1 MKKIFFFT
9 FLTAA
14 FLAAC
19 SSDDQDEPKQE
30 PRLITVEV
38 TENPLLDANGAP
50 KQLPT
55 RTAAAT
61 TSESL
66 SAFFMNYT
74 DNKYGF
80 EKTGGSWSSNP
91 NDWPWPVSGND
102 TKIDFYA
109 YNDGTFQWNSGNP
122 YLNFTMDASAFNQT
136 DLLVATHKDISYN
149 DAKGKVS
156 LDFDHACAAVKFNIY
171 KTTGVGDKSVIVK
184 SVVLAG
190 VKNQG
195 DYYYNNEGT
204 KWQFLSLPGSA
215 SYTYDGYSSASYLL
229 TDGDITL
236 TTDKQVLPC
245 GYLFL
250 IPQSK
255 EGMTLTV
262 KYTVNGDASEYTFKL
277 SGTWEAGTEYIVNIS
292 MGTSII
298 Y

>member
-38 TENPLLDANGAP
+38 TENPLLDANGTP

-55 RTAAAT
+55 RTAKAT
-61 TSESL
+61 TSETL
-66 SAFFMNYT
+66 SAFSMNYT
-74 DNKYGF
+74 GDYKYDF
-80 EKTGGSWSSNP
+80 KKTDGSWNT
-91 NDWPWPVSGND
+91 NNWPVSGND

-109 YNDGTFQWNSGNP
+109 YNDGTFYWNSGNP
-122 YLNFTMDASAFNQT
+122 YLSFTMDASASNQT
-136 DLLVATHKDISYN
+136 DLLVATHKDISFN

-156 LDFDHACAAVKFNIY
+156 LDFDHACAAVKFNISM
-171 KTTGVGDKSVIVK
+171 TTGVGEKSVIVK
-184 SVVLAG
+184 SVVLSG

-195 DYYYNNEGT
+195 EYYYNSEGT
-204 KWQFLSLPGSA
+204 KWQFQSLPGSA
-215 SYTYDGYSSASYLL
+215 SYTL

-236 TTDKQVLPC
+236 TTSKRALPC

-255 EGMTLTV
+255 VGLTLTV
-262 KYTVNGDASEYTFKL
+262 YYTVDGSTETHYAFNLK
-277 SGTWEAGTEYIVNIS
+277 GTWEAGTEYIVNIS
-292 MGTSII
+292 LGTSII
-298 Y
+298 K

>member
-19 SSDDQDEPKQE
+19 SSDDQEEPRQE

-38 TENPLLDANGAP
+38 TENPLLDANGTP

-55 RTAAAT
+55 RTEAAT
-61 TSESL
+61 TSETL

-74 DNKYGF
+74 AGYKYDC
-80 EKTGGSWSSNP
+80 EKSGETWNTNP
-91 NDWPWPVSGND
+91 NTWPVSGND

-109 YNDGTFQWNSGNP
+109 YNAGTFNWISDNP
-122 YLNFTMDASAFNQT
+122 YLSFTMDASASNQT
-136 DLLVATHKDISYN
+136 DLLVATHKAISFN

-156 LDFDHACAAVKFNIY
+156 LVFNHACAAVKFNIY
-171 KTTGVGDKSVIVK
+171 KTAGVGEKSVIVK
-184 SVVLAG
+184 SVKLSG
-190 VKNQG
+190 VKDQG
-195 DYYYNNEGT
+195 NYYYNNEET
-204 KWQFLSLPGSA
+204 KWQSLSG
-215 SYTYDGYSSASYLL
+215 TASYLL

-236 TTDKQVLPC
+236 TTDKQALPC

-255 EGMTLTV
+255 VGLTLTV
-262 KYTVNGDASEYTFKL
+262 KYTVNGDASEYAFNL
-277 SGTWEAGTEYIVNIS
+277 SDTWEAGKEYIVNIS

>member
-38 TENPLLDANGAP
+38 TENPLLDANGEP

-66 SAFFMNYT
+66 SAFSMNYT
-74 DNKYGF
+74 AGYKYDF
-80 EKTGGSWSSNP
+80 TKTDGSWNTNP
-91 NDWPWPVSGND
+91 YTWPVQDNS
-102 TKIDFYA
+102 KIDFYA
-109 YNDGTFQWNSGNP
+109 YNAGTFQWDPSNPSGNP
-122 YLNFTMDASAFNQT
+122 YLSFTMDASASNQT

-149 DAKGKVS
+149 DAEGKVS
-156 LDFDHACAAVKFNIY
+156 LGFDHACAAVKFNIY
-171 KTTGVGDKSVIVK
+171 KTAGVGEKSVIVK
-184 SVVLAG
+184 SVVLSG
-190 VKNQG
+190 VKDQG

-215 SYTYDGYSSASYLL
+215 SYTL

-236 TTDKQVLPC
+236 TTSKRALPC

-255 EGMTLTV
+255 KGLTLTV
-262 KYTVNGDASEYTFKL
+262 YYTVDGGTETYYAFNL

>member
-38 TENPLLDANGAP
+38 TENPLLDANGTP

-55 RTAAAT
+55 RTEAAT
-61 TSESL
+61 TSETL
-66 SAFFMNYT
+66 AAFFMNYT
-74 DNKYGF
+74 GAYTYDC
-80 EKTGGSWSSNP
+80 EKSGETWNTKP
-91 NDWPWPVSGND
+91 NTWPVSGND

-109 YNDGTFQWNSGNP
+109 YNAGTFQWNSGKP
-122 YLNFTMDASAFNQT
+122 YLSFTMDASAFNQT

-171 KTTGVGDKSVIVK
+171 KTDGVGEKSVIVK
-184 SVVLAG
+184 SVVLSG
-190 VKNQG
+190 VKNKG
-195 DYYYNNEGT
+195 DYSYNSEGT
-204 KWQFLSLPGSA
+204 KWKSLSGTA
-215 SYTYDGYSSASYLL
+215 SYTL
-229 TDGDITL
+229 TDSDITL
-236 TTDKQVLPC
+236 TTSKQALPC

-255 EGMTLTV
+255 EGLTLTV
-262 KYTVNGDASEYTFKL
+262 KYTVNGDASEYAFNL

>member
-19 SSDDQDEPKQE
+19 SSDDQDEPRQE

-38 TENPLLDANGAP
+38 TENPLLDANGTP

-55 RTAAAT
+55 RTEAAT
-61 TSESL
+61 TSETL

-74 DNKYGF
+74 AGYKYDC
-80 EKTGGSWSSNP
+80 EKSGETWNTNP
-91 NDWPWPVSGND
+91 NTWPVSGND

-109 YNDGTFQWNSGNP
+109 YNAGTFNWISDNP
-122 YLNFTMDASAFNQT
+122 YLSFTMDASASNQT
-136 DLLVATHKDISYN
+136 DLLVATHKAISFN

-156 LDFDHACAAVKFNIY
+156 LVFNHACAAVKFNIY
-171 KTTGVGDKSVIVK
+171 KTAGVGEKSVIVK
-184 SVVLAG
+184 SVKLSG
-190 VKNQG
+190 VKDQG
-195 DYYYNNEGT
+195 NYYYNNEET
-204 KWQFLSLPGSA
+204 KWQSLSG
-215 SYTYDGYSSASYLL
+215 TASYLL

-236 TTDKQVLPC
+236 TTDKQALPC

-255 EGMTLTV
+255 VGLTLTV
-262 KYTVNGDASEYTFKL
+262 KYTVNGDASEYAFNL
-277 SGTWEAGTEYIVNIS
+277 SDTWEAGKEYIVNIS

>member
-9 FLTAA
+9 FLTTA

-38 TENPLLDANGAP
+38 TENPLLDANGTP

-61 TSESL
+61 TSETL
-66 SAFFMNYT
+66 SAFSMNYEG
-74 DNKYGF
+74 NKYGF
-80 EKTGGSWSSNP
+80 EKTDGSWNTNT

-109 YNDGTFQWNSGNP
+109 YNDGTFQWDPGKP
-122 YLNFTMDASAFNQT
+122 YLSFTMDASASNQT
-136 DLLVATHKDISYN
+136 DLLVATHKDISFN

-156 LDFDHACAAVKFNIY
+156 LDFNHACAAVKFNIY
-171 KTTGVGDKSVIVK
+171 KTTGVREKSVTVT
-184 SVVLAG
+184 SVELSG

-204 KWQFLSLPGSA
+204 KWSSLSGSA
-215 SYTYDGYSSASYLL
+215 SYTL
-229 TDGDITL
+229 TTGDITL
-236 TTDKQVLPC
+236 TTSKQALPC
-245 GYLFL
+245 DYLFL

-255 EGMTLTV
+255 EGLKLTV
-262 KYTVNGDASEYTFKL
+262 NYTVNGGAAESHAFKL

-292 MGTSII
+292 LGTSII
-298 Y
+298 K

>member
-38 TENPLLDANGAP
+38 TENPLLDANGTP

-61 TSESL
+61 TSETL
-66 SAFFMNYT
+66 SAFSMNYT
-74 DNKYGF
+74 GDYKYDF
-80 EKTGGSWSSNP
+80 KKTDGSWNT
-91 NDWPWPVSGND
+91 NTWPDIGKD

-109 YNDGTFQWNSGNP
+109 YNAGNFLWNDGKP
-122 YLNFTMDASAFNQT
+122 YLSFKMDASASNQT
-136 DLLVATHKDISYN
+136 DLLVATHKEISYN

-171 KTTGVGDKSVIVK
+171 KTAGVGEEKSVIVK
-184 SVVLAG
+184 SVVLSG

-195 DYYYNNEGT
+195 DYYYNNVDT
-204 KWQFLSLPGSA
+204 KWQSLSGSA
-215 SYTYDGYSSASYLL
+215 SYT
-229 TDGDITL
+229 L
-236 TTDKQVLPC
+236 TTGDVSLSTEKQELPC

-255 EGMTLTV
+255 EGLTLTV
-262 KYTVNGDASEYTFKL
+262 SYTVNGGEEL
-277 SGTWEAGTEYIVNIS
+277 SHVFNLTGSWAAGVEYIINIS

-298 Y
+298 K

>member
-14 FLAAC
+14 SLAAC

-38 TENPLLDANGAP
+38 TENPLLDANGTP

-55 RTAAAT
+55 RTEAAT

-66 SAFFMNYT
+66 AAFFMNYT
-74 DNKYGF
+74 GDYNYNFSKNDV
-80 EKTGGSWSSNP
+80 GSWNTI
-91 NDWPWPVSGND
+91 DWPVSGND

-109 YNDGTFQWNSGNP
+109 YNAGTFQWNDGNP
-122 YLNFTMDASAFNQT
+122 YLSFTMDASASNQT
-136 DLLVATHKDISYN
+136 DLLVATRKAISYN

-171 KTTGVGDKSVIVK
+171 KTTGVGEKSVTVT
-184 SVVLAG
+184 SVVLSG
-190 VKNQG
+190 VKDKG
-195 DYYYNNEGT
+195 DYYYNEET
-204 KWQFLSLPGSA
+204 KWQFLSG
-215 SYTYDGYSSASYLL
+215 TASYLL
-229 TDGDITL
+229 TTADITL
-236 TTDKQVLPC
+236 TTSKQALPC

-255 EGMTLTV
+255 VGLTLTV
-262 KYTVNGDASEYTFKL
+262 KYTVNGDASEYAFNL
-277 SGTWEAGTEYIVNIS
+277 SGTWEAGKEYIVNIS

>member
-9 FLTAA
+9 FLTVA

-38 TENPLLDANGAP
+38 TENPLLDANGTP

-55 RTAAAT
+55 RTEAAT

-66 SAFFMNYT
+66 SAFSMNYEG
-74 DNKYGF
+74 NKYDC
-80 EKTGGSWSSNP
+80 EKSGETWNTNP
-91 NDWPWPVSGND
+91 NNWPVSVGND

-109 YNDGTFQWNSGNP
+109 YNAGTFYWNSGKP
-122 YLNFTMDASAFNQT
+122 YLSFTMDASASNQT
-136 DLLVATHKDISYN
+136 DLLVATHKDIAYN

-156 LDFDHACAAVKFNIY
+156 LDFDHACAAVKFNISM
-171 KTTGVGDKSVIVK
+171 TAGVGKKSVIVT
-184 SVVLAG
+184 SVVLSG

-195 DYYYNNEGT
+195 DYYYNKET
-204 KWQFLSLPGSA
+204 KWQSLSGSA
-215 SYTYDGYSSASYLL
+215 SYTL
-229 TDGDITL
+229 TDSNITL
-236 TTDKQVLPC
+236 TTDKQALPC

-255 EGMTLTV
+255 VGLTLTV
-262 KYTVNGDASEYTFKL
+262 YYTVDGSTETSYAFNLRD
-277 SGTWEAGTEYIVNIS
+277 TWEAGTEYIVNIS

>member
-19 SSDDQDEPKQE
+19 SSDDQYEPKQE

-38 TENPLLDANGAP
+38 TENPLLDANGTP

-61 TSESL
+61 TSETL
-66 SAFFMNYT
+66 SAFFMNYEESQYNIYKKADGSWNTNPDSWPVT
-74 DNKYGF
+74 DN
-80 EKTGGSWSSNP
+80 S
-91 NDWPWPVSGND
+91 
-102 TKIDFYA
+102 KIDFYA
-109 YNDGTFQWNSGNP
+109 YNAGTFLWNSGKP
-122 YLNFTMDASAFNQT
+122 YLSFKMDASAFNQT
-136 DLLVATHKDISYN
+136 DLLVATHKAISYN
-149 DAKGKVS
+149 DAGGKVS

-171 KTTGVGDKSVIVK
+171 KTAGVGEKTVTVT
-184 SVVLAG
+184 SVVLSG

-195 DYYYNNEGT
+195 DYHYNDEET
-204 KWQFLSLPGSA
+204 KWQSLSVSADSPLIDGYTPA
-215 SYTYDGYSSASYLL
+215 SYTL
-229 TDGDITL
+229 TTGAITL
-236 TTDKQVLPC
+236 TTEKQALPC

-255 EGMTLTV
+255 EGLKLTV
-262 KYTVNGDASEYTFKL
+262 NYTVNSVAAEPKTFSL
-277 SGTWEAGTEYIVNIS
+277 TGTWEAGTEYIVNIS

-298 Y
+298 K

>member
-38 TENPLLDANGAP
+38 TENPLLDANGTP
-50 KQLPT
+50 KQLTT
-55 RTAAAT
+55 RTEAAT

-66 SAFFMNYT
+66 SAFSMNYEG
-74 DNKYGF
+74 DKF
-80 EKTGGSWSSNP
+80 SFKKTGSWNTI
-91 NDWPWPVSGND
+91 DWPVSVGND

-109 YNDGTFQWNSGNP
+109 YNAGTFYWNSGNP
-122 YLNFTMDASAFNQT
+122 YLSFTMDATASNQT
-136 DLLVATHKDISYN
+136 DLLVATHKAISFN

-184 SVVLAG
+184 SVVLSG

-195 DYYYNNEGT
+195 DYYYNSEGT
-204 KWQFLSLPGSA
+204 KWQFQSLPGSA
-215 SYTYDGYSSASYLL
+215 SYTL
-229 TDGDITL
+229 TTGAITL
-236 TTDKQVLPC
+236 TTEKQALPC

-255 EGMTLTV
+255 VGLTLTV
-262 KYTVNGDASEYTFKL
+262 YYTVDGGTETHYAFNLT
-277 SGTWEAGTEYIVNIS
+277 GTWEAGTEYIVNIS
-292 MGTSII
+292 LGTSII
-298 Y
+298 K

>member
-9 FLTAA
+9 FLTTA

-19 SSDDQDEPKQE
+19 SSDDRDEPKQE

-55 RTAAAT
+55 RTEAAT

-66 SAFFMNYT
+66 AAFSMNYT
-74 DNKYGF
+74 GDYKYDC
-80 EKTGGSWSSNP
+80 EKSGETWNTNP
-91 NDWPWPVSGND
+91 NTWPVSGND

-109 YNDGTFQWNSGNP
+109 YNAGTFNWNSGNP
-122 YLNFTMDASAFNQT
+122 YLSFTMDASASNQT
-136 DLLVATHKDISYN
+136 DLLVATHKAISFN

-156 LDFDHACAAVKFNIY
+156 LNFDHACAAVKFNIY

-204 KWQFLSLPGSA
+204 KWQFQSLPGSA
-215 SYTYDGYSSASYLL
+215 SYTYDGYSSASYTL

-236 TTDKQVLPC
+236 TTDKQALPC

-262 KYTVNGDASEYTFKL
+262 NYTVNGDASEYAFNL
-277 SGTWEAGTEYIVNIS
+277 RGTWEAGTEYIVNIS

-298 Y
+298 K

>member
-38 TENPLLDANGAP
+38 TENPLLDANGTP

-61 TSESL
+61 TSETL
-66 SAFFMNYT
+66 SAFSMNYE

-80 EKTGGSWSSNP
+80 EKTDGSWNP
-91 NDWPWPVSGND
+91 NNTNEWVWPVTDNS
-102 TKIDFYA
+102 KIDFYA
-109 YNDGTFQWNSGNP
+109 YNAGDFLWNSGKP
-122 YLNFTMDASAFNQT
+122 YLSFKMDASAFNQT

-171 KTTGVGDKSVIVK
+171 KTAAVGGKSVIVK
-184 SVVLAG
+184 SVVLSG
-190 VKNQG
+190 VKNKG
-195 DYYYNNEGT
+195 EYFYDEET
-204 KWQFLSLPGSA
+204 KWQTLSGTA
-215 SYTYDGYSSASYLL
+215 SYTL
-229 TDGDITL
+229 TTGAITL
-236 TTDKQVLPC
+236 TTDKQALPC
-245 GYLFL
+245 DYLFL

-262 KYTVNGDASEYTFKL
+262 KYTVN
-277 SGTWEAGTEYIVNIS
+277 SGTETSHTFSLTDTWKAGTEYIVNIS

-298 Y
+298 K

>member
-19 SSDDQDEPKQE
+19 SSDDQDKPKQE

-38 TENPLLDANGAP
+38 TENPLLDANGTP

-61 TSESL
+61 TSETL
-66 SAFFMNYT
+66 SAFSMNYT
-74 DNKYGF
+74 GAYTYDFK
-80 EKTGGSWSSNP
+80 KTGGSWNT
-91 NDWPWPVSGND
+91 NNWPVSGND

-109 YNDGTFQWNSGNP
+109 YNAGTFQWNSGNP
-122 YLNFTMDASAFNQT
+122 YLSFTMDASASNQT
-136 DLLVATHKDISYN
+136 DLLVVTHKAISYN

-156 LDFDHACAAVKFNIY
+156 LDFDHACAAVKFNIS
-171 KTTGVGDKSVIVK
+171 KTAAVGEKSVIVK
-184 SVVLAG
+184 SVVLSG

-195 DYYYNNEGT
+195 DYYYNEET
-204 KWQFLSLPGSA
+204 KWKSVSGTA
-215 SYTYDGYSSASYLL
+215 SYTL
-229 TDGDITL
+229 TTADYITL
-236 TTDKQVLPC
+236 TTDKQALPC

-255 EGMTLTV
+255 EGLTLTV
-262 KYTVNGDASEYTFKL
+262 NYTVNGDASKYAFNL

-292 MGTSII
+292 IGTSII

>member
-38 TENPLLDANGAP
+38 TENPLLDANGTP

-66 SAFFMNYT
+66 SAFSMNYT
-74 DNKYGF
+74 EDYKYDF
-80 EKTGGSWSSNP
+80 KKTDGSWNT
-91 NDWPWPVSGND
+91 NTWPDIGKD

-109 YNDGTFQWNSGNP
+109 YNAGTFQWNSGNP
-122 YLNFTMDASAFNQT
+122 YLSFTMDASASNQT
-136 DLLVATHKDISYN
+136 DLLVATRKAISYN
-149 DAKGKVS
+149 DAGGKVS
-156 LDFDHACAAVKFNIY
+156 LDFDHACAAVKFNIS
-171 KTTGVGDKSVIVK
+171 KTTGVGEKSVTVK
-184 SVVLAG
+184 SVVLSG
-190 VKNQG
+190 VKDQG
-195 DYYYNNEGT
+195 DYYFNADT
-204 KWQFLSLPGSA
+204 KWQSLTGSA
-215 SYTYDGYSSASYLL
+215 SYTL
-229 TDGDITL
+229 TTGDITL
-236 TTDKQVLPC
+236 TTDKQPLPC

-255 EGMTLTV
+255 VGLILTV
-262 KYTVNGDASEYTFKL
+262 NYTVNGGAVQTHEFNLTGSWVD
-277 SGTWEAGTEYIVNIS
+277 GTEYIINIS

-298 Y
+298 K

>member
-9 FLTAA
+9 FLTTA

-38 TENPLLDANGAP
+38 TENPLLDANGTP

-66 SAFFMNYT
+66 SAFFMNYEESQ
-74 DNKYGF
+74 NEYK
-80 EKTGGSWSSNP
+80 KTGETWSSYT
-91 NDWPWPVSGND
+91 WPVQDNS
-102 TKIDFYA
+102 KIDFYA
-109 YNDGTFQWNSGNP
+109 YNAGNFLWNSGKP
-122 YLNFTMDASAFNQT
+122 YLSFKMDADAFNQT
-136 DLLVATHKDISYN
+136 DLLVATHKAISFN
-149 DAKGKVS
+149 DAEGKVS
-156 LDFDHACAAVKFNIY
+156 LNFDHACAAVKFNIY
-171 KTTGVGDKSVIVK
+171 KTAGVGEKTVTVT
-184 SVVLAG
+184 SVVLSG
-190 VKNQG
+190 VKDQG

-204 KWQFLSLPGSA
+204 KWSSLSGSA
-215 SYTYDGYSSASYLL
+215 SYTL
-229 TDGDITL
+229 TDSDITL
-236 TTDKQVLPC
+236 TTSKRALPC
-245 GYLFL
+245 DYLFL

-255 EGMTLTV
+255 VGLTLTV
-262 KYTVNGDASEYTFKL
+262 YYTVDGSTETHYAFNLK
-277 SGTWEAGTEYIVNIS
+277 GTWEAGTEYIVNIS

>member
-19 SSDDQDEPKQE
+19 SSDDQDEPRQE

-38 TENPLLDANGAP
+38 TENPLLDANGTP

-61 TSESL
+61 TSETL

-74 DNKYGF
+74 AGYKYDC
-80 EKTGGSWSSNP
+80 EKSGETWNTNP
-91 NDWPWPVSGND
+91 NTWPVSGND

-109 YNDGTFQWNSGNP
+109 YNAGTFNWISDNP
-122 YLNFTMDASAFNQT
+122 YLSFTMDASASNQT
-136 DLLVATHKDISYN
+136 DLLVATHKAISFN

-156 LDFDHACAAVKFNIY
+156 LVFNHACAAVKFNIY
-171 KTTGVGDKSVIVK
+171 KTAGVGEKSVIVK
-184 SVVLAG
+184 SVKLSG
-190 VKNQG
+190 VKDQG
-195 DYYYNNEGT
+195 NYYYNNEET
-204 KWQFLSLPGSA
+204 KWQSLSG
-215 SYTYDGYSSASYLL
+215 TASYLL

-236 TTDKQVLPC
+236 TTDKQALPC

-255 EGMTLTV
+255 VGLTLTV
-262 KYTVNGDASEYTFKL
+262 KYTVNGDASEYAFNL
-277 SGTWEAGTEYIVNIS
+277 SDTWEAGKEYIVNIS

>member
-38 TENPLLDANGAP
+38 TENPLLDANGTP

-61 TSESL
+61 TSETL
-66 SAFFMNYT
+66 SAFSMNYEESQY
-74 DNKYGF
+74 KY
-80 EKTGGSWSSNP
+80 EKNGETWSSYT
-91 NDWPWPVSGND
+91 WPVQDNS
-102 TKIDFYA
+102 KIDFYA
-109 YNDGTFQWNSGNP
+109 YNDGDFLWNSGNP
-122 YLNFTMDASAFNQT
+122 YLSFTMDASASNQT
-136 DLLVATHKDISYN
+136 DLLVATHKAISYN

-171 KTTGVGDKSVIVK
+171 KTDGVGEKSVTVT
-184 SVVLAG
+184 SVELSG

-195 DYYYNNEGT
+195 DYYYNKET
-204 KWQFLSLPGSA
+204 KWQSLSGSA
-215 SYTYDGYSSASYLL
+215 SYTL
-229 TDGDITL
+229 TDSNITL
-236 TTDKQVLPC
+236 TTSKQALPC

-262 KYTVNGDASEYTFKL
+262 KYTVNGGTETSYTFNL
-277 SGTWEAGTEYIVNIS
+277 SDTWEAGTEYIVNIS
-292 MGTSII
+292 LGTSII
-298 Y
+298 K

>member
-38 TENPLLDANGAP
+38 TENPLLDASGTP

-55 RTAAAT
+55 RTEAAT

-66 SAFFMNYT
+66 AAFSMNYT
-74 DNKYGF
+74 GDYKYDC
-80 EKTGGSWSSNP
+80 EKSGETWNTSP
-91 NDWPWPVSGND
+91 NTWPVSGND

-109 YNDGTFQWNSGNP
+109 YNDGDFLWNSGNP
-122 YLNFTMDASAFNQT
+122 YLSFTMNTDAFNQT
-136 DLLVATHKDISYN
+136 DLLVATHKAISYN

-171 KTTGVGDKSVIVK
+171 KTTGVGEKSVIVK
-184 SVVLAG
+184 SVVLSG
-190 VKNQG
+190 VKDKG
-195 DYYYNNEGT
+195 DYYYNEET
-204 KWQFLSLPGSA
+204 KWKSLSVSA
-215 SYTYDGYSSASYLL
+215 DSPLIDGYTPASYLL

-236 TTDKQVLPC
+236 TTDKQALPC

-255 EGMTLTV
+255 VGLTLTV
-262 KYTVNGDASEYTFKL
+262 KYTVNGDASEYAFNL